1 MNQPDQYGEWLQR
14 RKQVVV
20 PTYFVSYVM
29 QSILLETTPPT
40 ALRSRATTRW
50 SALLFAAGVL
60 LVVLCHA
67 GTISLCLFAMTGVA
81 Q

>member
-20 PTYFVSYVM
+20 PTYFVSSVM
-29 QSILLETTPPT
+29 QSILLETMLPTP
-40 ALRSRATTRW
+40 LRSQATTRW
-50 SALLFAAGVL
+50 SALLFAAGVF
-60 LVVLCHA
+60 LVILCHA
-67 GTISLCLFAMTGVA
+67 ATISLCLFVMTGVA